1 MASKDGLM
9 GGQVGWGDRS
19 GEVSTSKL
27 IYSFNKICIDHH
39 HMPGTALGTGV
50 ARERKQA
57 EALSMWGHLPSLEAS
72 PAFYAIPTEANKES
86 SE

>member
-1 MASKDGLM
+1 MASKDGLK

-27 IYSFNKICIDHH
+27 IYSLNKICIDHH

-50 ARERKQA
+50 PQERKQA
-57 EALSMWGHLPSLEAS
+57 KALSVWGHLPSLEAS
-72 PAFYAIPTEANKES
+72 PAFYAAPTDANTEP